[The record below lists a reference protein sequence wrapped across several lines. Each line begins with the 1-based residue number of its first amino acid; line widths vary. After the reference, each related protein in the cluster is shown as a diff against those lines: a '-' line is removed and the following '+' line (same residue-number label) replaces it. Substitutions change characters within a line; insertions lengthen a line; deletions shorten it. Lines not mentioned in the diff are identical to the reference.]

1 MTALTWSH
9 LNRSGRYENNL
20 REIHRKVV
28 AGSPLT
34 TTDGEYFVFD
44 EIEFKVPKRDPV
56 AINISKLS
64 EDAFVAAAKAQAP
77 DFMKNVSV
85 NFKKG
90 NLVLGS
96 GKVHKGVEFGGKPPA
111 GQQLTAKWGRLA
123 ELTELLDSSYELNM
137 PSTQEMGELHFIN
150 DMNTAI
156 ADAIQKEIDNPR
168 STMDKTCP
176 SLTIKMG
183 KHKFEHIVGVNKVSG
198 TPKADLALVAC
209 HNNKLVNVGFISHK
223 MGNQAKDFGQWSGVT
238 RGSAGPEIGD
248 HPEVE
253 AFVEAVRNYTSVNT
267 SWAQVSGFAAR
278 RDINDNNLKM
288 YSLYGP
294 DYGKQFGEQNVH
306 VLFQGTPKL
315 TKRAGYYVM
324 DADHVHNNGDNMTG
338 DYIPSL
344 MAIKK
349 GSWEK
354 IIDPTARGVRSD
366 FGIRGMRLSI
376 YPQGGRRV
384 THTV

>member
-28 AGSPLT
+28 AGAPLT

-56 AINISKLS
+56 AIKISKLS

-77 DFMKNVSV
+77 DFMKSVSI

-90 NLVLGS
+90 NLVLAS

-111 GQQLTAKWGRLA
+111 GQQLVAKWGRLA
-123 ELTELLDSSYELNM
+123 ELTELLDKTYELNM

-150 DMNTAI
+150 DMNAAI
-156 ADAIQKEIDNPR
+156 AEAIQKELDNPR
-168 STMDKTCP
+168 SQMDKTCP

-209 HNNKLVNVGFISHK
+209 HNDKLVNVGFISHK

-238 RGSAGPEIGD
+238 TGSAGSEIGN
-248 HPEVE
+248 HPEVIE
-253 AFVEAVRNYTSVNT
+253 FVESVRSFTSAN
-267 SWAQVSGFAAR
+267 SNWAQVSGFAAR
-278 RDINDNNLKM
+278 RDIVDEKLKM

-294 DYGKQFGEQNVH
+294 NYGKQFGEQNVH

-315 TKRAGYYVM
+315 KKQGSLYVM
-324 DADHVHNNGDNMTG
+324 SADHIHNNGDKMMG
-338 DYIPSL
+338 DYVPSL

-349 GSWEK
+349 GAWEK
-354 IIDPTARGVRSD
+354 IIDPNAKGVRSD
-366 FGIRGMRLSI
+366 FGIRGMRISI
-376 YPQGGRRV
+376 YPQGGRKV
-384 THTV
+384 TNTI

>member
-9 LNRSGRYENNL
+9 LNRRGRYENNL

-28 AGSPLT
+28 AGAPLT

-44 EIEFKVPKRDPV
+44 EIEFKLPKRDPV
-56 AINISKLS
+56 TIKISKLS
-64 EDAFVAAAKAQAP
+64 EDAFVSAAKAQAP
-77 DFMKNVSV
+77 DFMKSV
-85 NFKKG
+85 GINFKKG
-90 NLVLGS
+90 NLVLAS

-111 GQQLTAKWGRLA
+111 GQKLTAKWGRLA

-168 STMDKTCP
+168 SRMDKTCP

-267 SWAQVSGFAAR
+267 SWAQVSGFAAK
-278 RDINDNNLKM
+278 RDIVDEKLKM

-294 DYGKQFGEQNVH
+294 DYGSQFGEQNVH

-315 TKRAGYYVM
+315 NKRGSMYVM
-324 DADHVHNNGDNMTG
+324 SADHVHNNGDKMTG

-349 GSWEK
+349 GAWEK
-354 IIDPTARGVRSD
+354 IIDPSAKGVRSD
-366 FGIRGMRLSI
+366 FGIRGMRISI
-376 YPQGGRRV
+376 YPQGGRKV

>member
-28 AGSPLT
+28 AGAPLT

-56 AINISKLS
+56 AIKISKLS

-77 DFMKNVSV
+77 DFMKSVSI

-90 NLVLGS
+90 NLVLAS

-111 GQQLTAKWGRLA
+111 GQQLVAKWGRLA
-123 ELTELLDSSYELNM
+123 ELTELLDKTYELNM

-150 DMNTAI
+150 DMNSAI
-156 ADAIQKEIDNPR
+156 YDAIEKELANPR
-168 STMDKTCP
+168 SQMDKTCP

-209 HNNKLVNVGFISHK
+209 HNDKLVNVGFISHK

-238 RGSAGPEIGD
+238 RGSAGSEIGD
-248 HPEVE
+248 HPEVIQFIE
-253 AFVEAVRNYTSVNT
+253 SVRAYTSAN
-267 SWAQVSGFAAR
+267 SNWAQVSGFAAR
-278 RDINDNNLKM
+278 RDIVDEKLKM

-294 DYGKQFGEQNVH
+294 NYGKQFGEQNVH

-315 TKRAGYYVM
+315 KKQGSLYVM
-324 DADHVHNNGDNMTG
+324 SADHVHNNGDKMMG
-338 DYIPSL
+338 DYVPSL

-349 GSWEK
+349 GAWEK
-354 IIDPTARGVRSD
+354 IIDPNAKGVRSD
-366 FGIRGMRLSI
+366 FGIRGMRISI
-376 YPQGGRRV
+376 YPQGGRKV
-384 THTV
+384 TNTI